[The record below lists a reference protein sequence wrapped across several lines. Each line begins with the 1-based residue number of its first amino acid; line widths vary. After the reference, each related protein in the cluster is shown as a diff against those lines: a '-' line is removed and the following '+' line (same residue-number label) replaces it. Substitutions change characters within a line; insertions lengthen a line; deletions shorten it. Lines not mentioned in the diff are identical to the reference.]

1 MNEDIIAR
9 KLLIEQIRKELID
22 EMRPYFVGIIVK
34 GKMICRKNV
43 DLSNGRLFI
52 LPDNK
57 YEELF
62 GQ

>member
-9 KLLIEQIRKELID
+9 KVLIEQARKELID
-22 EMRPYFVGIIVK
+22 EIRPYFVGVIVK
-34 GKMICRKNV
+34 GEMIIRKNADV
-43 DLSNGRLFI
+43 SSGRLFI

-62 GQ
+62 G